1 MDFLQILSCF
11 AEDISS
17 IDYLYVQI
25 QEVFDL
31 TNYRLRSVQL
41 FVLDSSLSLA
51 SIIIIAHLAFHLY
64 AHYLY
69 LGGFHF
75 HFDSEHW
82 LLDLGQPNLRN
93 RLEYFQICR

>member
-11 AEDISS
+11 AAAVSS
-17 IDYLYVQI
+17 IDYLHVQI

-31 TNYRLRSVQL
+31 ANYRWRSVQL
-41 FVLDSSLSLA
+41 FVSDLSLSLA
-51 SIIIIAHLAFHLY
+51 FVIAHFEFHLY

-69 LGGFHF
+69 LRGFH
-75 HFDSEHW
+75 HFGSEHW
-82 LLDLGQPNLRN
+82 LSDFGQPNLGN